1 MEFFQELPISMIT
14 LIVFGVLLLLLATGM
29 WIALALGLT
38 GILAITVFTRFDA
51 SQIASLQTWNRSSL
65 FILTALPMFI
75 LMGELLVHTRLS
87 RWLFDGLA
95 PWMVWLP
102 GRLLHTNVVGCAFF
116 AGISGSSTATTL
128 TIGRVTYTHL
138 KQRGYDERLAV
149 GSLAGA
155 GTLGLLIPPSVIPI
169 IYAAV
174 VGESVGQLFLAGVFP
189 GLLVAGLFSLWIGIR
204 AKMTPEVVPP
214 EVERYTWEDRWRG
227 LILMSPVLGLMFL
240 MLGSIYSGIATPT
253 EAAGMGVAAA
263 IFLGIVTRSL
273 SFGEFINALL
283 ATCRT
288 TSFIMLV
295 IVGATFLG
303 VAAAYVKLPGTI
315 ANEVAL
321 LTDNVY
327 LVLLMLGI
335 VYVILGMFLDP
346 NSVILLTLPVIIPTI
361 DALGINR
368 IWFEV
373 FLVLM
378 VEMANVTPPVG
389 FNLYVIQAMSGHSI
403 KTIAVASTPFVILLA
418 VAAVIITIF
427 PDIALWLPR
436 TQYS

>member
-1 MEFFQELPISMIT
+1 MEFPIGVIT
-14 LIVFGVLLLLLATGM
+14 VIVLGVLLLLLGTGM

-38 GILAITVFTRFDA
+38 GIMATVVFTRFDV
-51 SQIASLQTWNRSSL
+51 SQIAALQTWNRSSL

-75 LMGELLVHTRLS
+75 LTGELLVHTRLS

-102 GRLLHTNVVGCAFF
+102 GRLLHTNVVGCAAF

-128 TIGRVTYTHL
+128 TIGRVTYTQL

-155 GTLGLLIPPSVIPI
+155 GTLGLLIPPSIIPI
-169 IYAAV
+169 IYASV

-189 GLLVAGLFSLWIGIR
+189 GLLVAGLFSMWIVFR
-204 AKMTPEVVPP
+204 AKLTPEVVPP
-214 EVERYTWEDRWRG
+214 IAEPYTWRDRGKG
-227 LILMSPVLGLMFL
+227 LILMSPVLGLMIL
-240 MLGSIYSGIATPT
+240 ILGSIYSGIATPT
-253 EAAGMGVAAA
+253 EAAALGVAAA
-263 IFLGIVTRSL
+263 VFLGVGTRSL
-273 SFGEFINALL
+273 SFKEFVNALV
-283 ATCRT
+283 ATSRT
-288 TSFIMLV
+288 TSFIMLI

-303 VAAAYVKLPGTI
+303 IASAYVKLPGTI
-315 ANEVAL
+315 ATGVVS

-327 LVLLMLGI
+327 IVLLLLGV
-335 VYVILGMFLDP
+335 VYVLLGMFLDP

-373 FLVLM
+373 YLVLM
-378 VEMANVTPPVG
+378 IEMANVTPPVG
-389 FNLYVIQAMSGHSI
+389 FNLYVIQQMSGHSI
-403 KTIAVASTPFVILLA
+403 KTIAIASTPFVVLLGVA
-418 VAAVIITIF
+418 VVIITIF
-427 PDIALWLPR
+427 PELALWLPR
-436 TQYS
+436 MRYG

>member
-1 MEFFQELPISMIT
+1 MEFLQELPIGVIT
-14 LIVFGVLLLLLATGM
+14 LIVFCVLLMLLATGM

-38 GILAITVFTRFDA
+38 GILAVVVFTRFDVA
-51 SQIASLQTWNRSSL
+51 QIASLQTWNRSSL
-65 FILTALPMFI
+65 FVLTALPMFI

-102 GRLLHTNVVGCAFF
+102 GRLLHINVVGCAFF

-138 KQRGYDERLAV
+138 RERGYDERVAV

-155 GTLGLLIPPSVIPI
+155 GTLGLLIPPSIIPI

-189 GLLVAGLFSLWIGIR
+189 GLMVAGLFSLWIVIR
-204 AKMTPEVVPP
+204 AKITPEIVPP
-214 EVERYTWEDRWRG
+214 IVEPYTWRDRWHG

-263 IFLGIVTRSL
+263 IALGLVTRSL
-273 SFGEFINALL
+273 NIQAFVSALL

-288 TSFIMLV
+288 TSFIMLI
-295 IVGATFLG
+295 IVGATLLG

-315 ANEVAL
+315 ATEVAA

-327 LVLLMLGI
+327 VVLLLLGM

-373 FLVLM
+373 YLVLM
-378 VEMANVTPPVG
+378 VEMANVTPPIG
-389 FNLYVIQAMSGHSI
+389 FNLYVIQGISGHSI
-403 KTIAVASTPFVILLA
+403 KTIAVAATPFVMLLA
-418 VAAVIITIF
+418 LGAVIITIF